1 MSLPFASQFWLM
13 DLLLVSLV
21 ALEVS
26 DKVILCL
33 PSLSFDHGG
42 FKLYPKEN

>member
-1 MSLPFASQFWLM
+1 MSLLFISQFWLM

-21 ALEVS
+21 ALEVL
-26 DKVILCL
+26 DKVVL

-42 FKLYPKEN
+42 VKSYPGEN

>member
-1 MSLPFASQFWLM
+1 MSPLFASQFWLM

-26 DKVILCL
+26 DKVITCL
-33 PSLSFDHGG
+33 PPFSFDHGG
-42 FKLYPKEN
+42 LKSYHEEN